1 MQDPFIGDGDDT
13 SNSLRVAQFNE
24 SHIEFHVNVT
34 GSEDGRLPQKPD
46 ASLARARCGVV
57 VRESASTEKDS
68 GKQFH
73 GLGEGRPTAKA
84 ARLGTT

>member
-1 MQDPFIGDGDDT
+1 MCIFFLRY
-13 SNSLRVAQFNE
+13 SNLPQEAQFKR

-46 ASLARARCGVV
+46 ASPARARCGVV
-57 VRESASTEKDS
+57 VRESSSTEKDS

-84 ARLGTT
+84 ARLV